1 MKKADLIA
9 YTVDEYA
16 ASEENAAKLTQIPIV
31 DMTTDKLADLRLEIA
46 KLGAALEDLRQL
58 VPTDV
63 YTARLSVIK

>member
-16 ASEENAAKLTQIPIV
+16 ASEENAAKLAQIPIV

-63 YTARLSVIK
+63 YTTRLSAIK